1 MEDTLKELC
10 ELNHLIKLLEAKA
23 EKLKENLKQEF
34 SGNLVAGTR
43 EFRQTFGEYE
53 IHLWN
58 KSTGKVVDE
67 AAFETAHP
75 YYAKQYKAIVK
86 ARKDFEIEKKPALCI
101 KASPVGGDFK
111 ITPQDVAFLAK
122 AVGI

>member
-10 ELNHLIKLLEAKA
+10 ELNHLIKLLETKA

-34 SGNLVAGTR
+34 SANLGPDAR
-43 EFRQTFGEYE
+43 EFRQTFGHYE
-53 IHLWN
+53 IHLWL
-58 KSTGKVVDE
+58 KSTGKAVDE

-75 YYAKQYKAIVK
+75 YYAKQYKLIVK
-86 ARKDFEIEKKPALCI
+86 ARKDFEIDKKPAVCI
-101 KASPVGGDFK
+101 KASPVGGDLK
-111 ITPQDVAFLAK
+111 ITAQDVAFLAK